1 MHSKRLSSISL
12 IADDTHTHT
21 HTRTYVLQVTLK
33 NKNPL
38 VLFLQT
44 VQGNRQVK

>member
-12 IADDTHTHT
+12 IADDTHT